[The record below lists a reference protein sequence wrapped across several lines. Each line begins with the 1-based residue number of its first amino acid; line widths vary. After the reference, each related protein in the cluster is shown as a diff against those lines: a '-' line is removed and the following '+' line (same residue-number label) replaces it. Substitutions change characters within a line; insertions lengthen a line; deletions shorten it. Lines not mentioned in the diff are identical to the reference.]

1 MIPRCG
7 SKRHTLLRCKKPIN
21 PSDPLPFAACF
32 VCSGKGHLVSSCPRN
47 KARGIYPNGGSCKLC
62 GDATHLAKNC
72 GLMNNGQHTTYLRAF
87 CCTQVWP
94 TDANGNS
101 SAILFGPPDGNVGAD
116 EDDFHTFKRRTAQ
129 IEMEE
134 KKLERVRQT
143 IVAKAGAH
151 SGVVQAL
158 GKASKKIVYF

>member
-1 MIPRCG
+1 MPTEQG
-7 SKRHTLLRCKKPIN
+7 KRHISEWWVVQTMRRYNTSSEELWIDEQWSAHYL
-21 PSDPLPFAACF
+21 PSC
-32 VCSGKGHLVSSCPRN
+32 LVLHS
-47 KARGIYPNGGSCKLC
+47 
-62 GDATHLAKNC
+62 
-72 GLMNNGQHTTYLRAF
+72 
-87 CCTQVWP
+87 VWP

-101 SAILFGPPDGNVGAD
+101 SAILFGPTPDNNVGAD

-158 GKASKKIVYF
+158 GKPPVASKKIVYF

>member
-1 MIPRCG
+1 MV
-7 SKRHTLLRCKKPIN
+7 STLPT
-21 PSDPLPFAACF
+21 F
-32 VCSGKGHLVSSCPRN
+32 VPCIALMSS
-47 KARGIYPNGGSCKLC
+47 
-62 GDATHLAKNC
+62 
-72 GLMNNGQHTTYLRAF
+72 
-87 CCTQVWP
+87 VWP

-101 SAILFGPPDGNVGAD
+101 SAMLFGPTPDNNVGAD
-116 EDDFHTFKRRTAQ
+116 EDDFHTFKRRTAH

-158 GKASKKIVYF
+158 GKPPVASKKIVYF